1 MAMSERAL
9 RTRQQILDA
18 ARGEFRTEGFQNA
31 SVDRVADAAGV
42 SKGSVYRY
50 FTSKGGL
57 YLSVLR
63 SDTDDFLAGCE
74 FHVRRTK
81 ELPADERIRDLWRT
95 YYKLWLDQPET
106 FELFWAMDNLDLLG
120 ELPEGLADEVTRDWR
135 KSLKLTQSIIEEG
148 IQRGELLPIDA
159 WQVAQSFS
167 NLANSLIEQDS
178 KRHRRLIRARPLHE
192 TYEFSIEL
200 LLTGILVD
208 RSRSA
213 IVSDADELAD

>member
-42 SKGSVYRY
+42 SKGSVYRH

-81 ELPADERIRDLWRT
+81 ELPTDERIRDLWRT
-95 YYKLWLDQPET
+95 YYKLWLARPET

-148 IQRGELLPIDA
+148 IQRGELLPVDA

-208 RSRSA
+208 RSRSK
-213 IVSDADELAD
+213 IVSDARDLAD